1 VDDDGADDDGGGG
14 GDVGDSQVPVRRRRL
29 VQVRRRAMTLPT
41 TSPLQRPRPST

>member
-1 VDDDGADDDGGGG
+1 VDDDDDDDDGV

-41 TSPLQRPRPST
+41 TSPLQRPRPPT